1 MNSPPF
7 VVGIGGTTEPGSST
21 ERALSLAL
29 SAAEAYGATVHMI
42 GGTELAALP
51 HYRPRGAPSKAAM
64 DLLSAVRKAD
74 GIVFASPGYHGS
86 ISGLVKNA
94 IDYLEE
100 TAKDSRV
107 YLDGVPVGLVVTAYG
122 WQATGPTLA
131 ALRAMVHALRG
142 WPTPLGAAIKCYP
155 GLFVNGECTEP
166 AVATQLQIVG
176 QQVVQFIRARSS
188 FRPVENRRPPNLA
201 MGDELTHSSDP

>member
-1 MNSPPF
+1 MNRPPF

-29 SAAEAYGATVHMI
+29 LAAEDYGATVHMI
-42 GGTELAALP
+42 GGKELAALP
-51 HYRPRGAPSKAAM
+51 HYRPREIPSKAAM
-64 DLLSAVRKAD
+64 DLLCAVRKAD
-74 GIVFASPGYHGS
+74 GIIFASPGYHGS

-142 WPTPLGAAIKCYP
+142 WPTPLGAAIKGYP
-155 GLFVNGECTEP
+155 GLFVNGGCTEP

-176 QQVVQFIRARSS
+176 QQVVRFIRARSS
-188 FRPVENRRPPNLA
+188 FGVGDSRLTANLTRE
-201 MGDELTHSSDP
+201 DELTHPSS